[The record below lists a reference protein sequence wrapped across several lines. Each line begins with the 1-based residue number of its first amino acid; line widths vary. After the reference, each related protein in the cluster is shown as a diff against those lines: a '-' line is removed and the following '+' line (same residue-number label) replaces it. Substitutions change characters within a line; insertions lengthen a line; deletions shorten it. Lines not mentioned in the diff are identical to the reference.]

1 MSFSA
6 SQLRKIQDQ
15 PERSQSPMAVGT
27 LVICPDCIGNRSFCL
42 PGYNC
47 WRPDYTVESLL
58 RTIQQALQYS
68 QTQVKPLLT

>member
-1 MSFSA
+1 M
-6 SQLRKIQDQ
+6 
-15 PERSQSPMAVGT
+15 GT

-47 WRPDYTVESLL
+47 FRPDYTVESLL